1 MKAFNE
7 EGEELELFSQEEL
20 DAKIAEIETKKNE
33 EVEEAKKHL
42 AEKTDEFV
50 RAKNGFKQFSQL
62 TEEEKQKMS
71 AENQAVLQQ
80 IEELKVNQTNER
92 EATKEAMFKAVSG
105 GDEAVLAKIKEKYSM
120 VNMPESTTEEINAR
134 INAVSGWA
142 FNELGIIERKPMR
155 IETTIMGSGSVPR
168 SKDEN
173 DKRFSETEKGKQME
187 KNVFGN
193 VLPTDNK

>member
-50 RAKNGFKQFSQL
+50 RAKNGFKQFSQF